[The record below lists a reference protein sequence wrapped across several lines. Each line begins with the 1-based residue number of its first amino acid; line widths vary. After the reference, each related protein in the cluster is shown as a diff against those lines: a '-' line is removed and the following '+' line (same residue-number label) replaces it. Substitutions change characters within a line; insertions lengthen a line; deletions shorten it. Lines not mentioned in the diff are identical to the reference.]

1 MAIQPEGGFSGKA
14 GNINAPR
21 QIVIASSNAG
31 MNRVLEEVY
40 WDQSSISRNPGPSVD
55 MPTVGSPVPAKQD
68 LSTPSLILFVFN
80 SLYQASQVL
89 AIAQLT
95 GKRTAPP
102 RDDC

>member
-40 WDQSSISRNPGPSVD
+40 WDQSSVSRGETSNSR
-55 MPTVGSPVPAKQD
+55 GS
-68 LSTPSLILFVFN
+68 
-80 SLYQASQVL
+80 
-89 AIAQLT
+89 
-95 GKRTAPP
+95 
-102 RDDC
+102 